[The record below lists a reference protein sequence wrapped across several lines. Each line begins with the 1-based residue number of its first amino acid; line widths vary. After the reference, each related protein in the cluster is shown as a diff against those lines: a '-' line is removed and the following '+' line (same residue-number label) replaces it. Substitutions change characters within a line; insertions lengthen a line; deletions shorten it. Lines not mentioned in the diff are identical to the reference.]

1 MMEHQ
6 NNAEPGN
13 LNNATPPVSLGT
25 MLREAREHLNLSV
38 AEVAAQIKFAP
49 RQIEALESDDFRQ
62 LPEAAFLRGFVR
74 SYAKILNLDA
84 QPLLAALPQEK
95 AAAAELIPA
104 SVDVPYPVDNTS
116 QRQNLILLGAALLL
130 AVIAVG
136 FSVWHFTNPQRPSTV
151 AKLES
156 PVPLPDEKQVSPEPS
171 VQKHNTTEP
180 SNPAEPKRQSSLISE
195 QTPSHTERILPEKPK
210 AVEPSRQS
218 SATAAQSSVRA
229 TKTKAKAVASAAQS
243 SVQAAKTKS
252 ELSASAAQSSVRAA
266 KTKAKANEAEPQTQ
280 TTDSSSKVG
289 TGASNTVLKLV
300 FDEESW
306 AEIKDKDGNMISSQ
320 INPRGSELNVKGRL
334 PMSLVIGH
342 AATTHLFKDGQAVD
356 LTPYINSSGEVARF
370 TLE

>member
-13 LNNATPPVSLGT
+13 LNNATPPASLGT

-62 LPEAAFLRGFVR
+62 LPEVAFLRGFVR

-84 QPLLAALPQEK
+84 RPLLAALPQEK

-104 SVDVPYPVDNTS
+104 SVEVPYPVDNTS
-116 QRQNLILLGAALLL
+116 QRQNLILLGASLLL

-136 FSVWHFTNPQRPSTV
+136 FSVWHFTNPQRQSTV
-151 AKLES
+151 AKLET
-156 PVPLPDEKQVSPEPS
+156 PVPLPAEKQVSPEPM
-171 VQKHNTTEP
+171 VQKQNTTAP
-180 SNPAEPKRQSSLISE
+180 SNPAEPKRQSSSIAE
-195 QTPSHTERILPEKPK
+195 QTASQPEKILPKPK
-210 AVEPSRQS
+210 AIEPSKQS

-229 TKTKAKAVASAAQS
+229 TKTKAKAVEAA
-243 SVQAAKTKS
+243 
-252 ELSASAAQSSVRAA
+252 
-266 KTKAKANEAEPQTQ
+266 PQTQ
-280 TTDSSSKVG
+280 TTDSGNKVV
-289 TGASNTVLKLV
+289 TEAPNTVLKLV

-320 INPRGSELNVKGRL
+320 INPRGSELNVKGQL
-334 PMSLVIGH
+334 PLSLVIGH
-342 AATTHLFKDGQAVD
+342 AATTHVYKNGQPVD
-356 LTPYINSSGEVARF
+356 MSPYINSSSEVARF
-370 TLE
+370 TLQ

>member
-13 LNNATPPVSLGT
+13 LNNATPPASLGT

-62 LPEAAFLRGFVR
+62 LPEVAFLRGFVR

-84 QPLLAALPQEK
+84 RPLLAALPQEK

-104 SVDVPYPVDNTS
+104 SVEVPYPVDNTS
-116 QRQNLILLGAALLL
+116 QRQNLILLGASLLL

-136 FSVWHFTNPQRPSTV
+136 FSVWHFTNPQRQSTV
-151 AKLES
+151 AKLET
-156 PVPLPDEKQVSPEPS
+156 PVPLPAEKQVSPEPM
-171 VQKHNTTEP
+171 VQKQNTTAP
-180 SNPAEPKRQSSLISE
+180 SNPAEPKRQSSSIAE
-195 QTPSHTERILPEKPK
+195 QTASQPEKILPKPK
-210 AVEPSRQS
+210 AIEPSKQS

-229 TKTKAKAVASAAQS
+229 TKTKAKAVASGAQS
-243 SVQAAKTKS
+243 SVSAAKTKA
-252 ELSASAAQSSVRAA
+252 EASATAAQSSVRAA
-266 KTKAKANEAEPQTQ
+266 KTKAKAVEAAPQTQ
-280 TTDSSSKVG
+280 TTDSGNKVV
-289 TGASNTVLKLV
+289 TEAPNTVLKLV

-320 INPRGSELNVKGRL
+320 INPRGSELNVKGQL
-334 PMSLVIGH
+334 PLSLVIGH
-342 AATTHLFKDGQAVD
+342 AATTHVYKNGQPVD
-356 LTPYINSSGEVARF
+356 MSPYINSSSEVARF
-370 TLE
+370 TLQ